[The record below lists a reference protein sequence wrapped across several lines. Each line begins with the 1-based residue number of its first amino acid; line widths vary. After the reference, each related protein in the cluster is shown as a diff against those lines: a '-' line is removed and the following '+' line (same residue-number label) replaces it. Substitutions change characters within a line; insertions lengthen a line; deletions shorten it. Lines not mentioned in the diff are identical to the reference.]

1 MATPKKPFPTST
13 RKAAQGALMIAMTAL
28 QDERVRE
35 QLRKTS
41 GAAREWA
48 AQRQAARRQDVID
61 VDARDLDDDAGG
73 DGGDGLVGDGVD
85 HGPGRSRP
93 TPSEPLR
100 SRLDPTRRFGQ
111 KGVERRVAALRRNV
125 DLVFPV
131 SAAETPGGSG
141 HGSGDETGDATEV
154 DAGGAIRRAVDE
166 LSNAV
171 AISATM
177 PINERRR
184 ARGRIDAEL
193 TRLENALVDA
203 VLPPTGAD

>member
-1 MATPKKPFPTST
+1 MVTPKKPFPIPTST
-13 RKAAQGALMIAMTAL
+13 RKAAQGALMIALSAL

-35 QLRKTS
+35 QLRKSS

-48 AQRQAARRQDVID
+48 VQRQAARRDGVID
-61 VDARDLDDDAGG
+61 VDSYDTDVDAAPEGAGVDAG
-73 DGGDGLVGDGVD
+73 D
-85 HGPGRSRP
+85 RRP
-93 TPSEPLR
+93 PAGEPLL

-125 DLVFPV
+125 DLVFP
-131 SAAETPGGSG
+131 ATGEETAE
-141 HGSGDETGDATEV
+141 
-154 DAGGAIRRAVDE
+154 AGAAIRRAIDE
-166 LSNAV
+166 LSRAV

-203 VLPPTGAD
+203 VLPPSD

>member
-1 MATPKKPFPTST
+1 MVTPKKPFPLPTST
-13 RKAAQGALMIAMTAL
+13 RKAAQGALMIALTAL

-48 AQRQAARRQDVID
+48 VQRQATRRDGVID
-61 VDARDLDDDAGG
+61 VDSYDPDESGEPGGPGEPGDVAGG
-73 DGGDGLVGDGVD
+73 
-85 HGPGRSRP
+85 PRRAP
-93 TPSEPLR
+93 ATEPLR

-111 KGVERRVAALRRNV
+111 KGIERRVAALRRNV
-125 DLVFPV
+125 ELVFP
-131 SAAETPGGSG
+131 A
-141 HGSGDETGDATEV
+141 D
-154 DAGGAIRRAVDE
+154 DAGTSEAGTGEAGTAIRQAIDE
-166 LSNAV
+166 LSRAV

-203 VLPPTGAD
+203 VLPPSD